1 LLQAWPAFSSSL
13 IASFFPSIQLDVK
26 EAALPTSRS
35 LHSFQST
42 KVYDIM
48 PYAFSHMDYAHV
60 YVAFDVLYR

>member
-1 LLQAWPAFSSSL
+1 
-13 IASFFPSIQLDVK
+13 VK